1 MKKFPFYKQP
11 DQMDCGPT
19 CLRIVAKHYGKNFS
33 LQRLREI
40 SGINREGVS
49 LLGIS
54 EAAEKI
60 GFRTMGSRLTVD
72 QLIDLELPAIFH
84 WNQNHFVVLYKIK
97 RGIYYIADPG
107 KGLIQFTLA
116 ELKQRWLS
124 AGNDLGR
131 FTNAPDPATHNP
143 KLATQTPQPAT
154 RNPQPNYDHFGIAL
168 ILFPTP
174 DFHSHEGDKTEGLN
188 WSYLLRYLY
197 QYKQLVIQLFAGLGV
212 GSLLQLIVPFLTQSI
227 VDIGINTKNL
237 NFIYIIL
244 IAQTMLF
251 LGRMSVDFIRSWI
264 LLHISTRINI
274 SILTDFLIKLMKL
287 PMSFFDTKMTGDI
300 MQRMNDQKRIESF
313 LTGSTL
319 NTIFSLFNLILFTG
333 VLAYYNIN
341 IFFIFLVSSILYS
354 LWVIAFLKR
363 RRELDFKRFD
373 ISSKNQS
380 SIVQLIGGM
389 QEIKLNNCEQQK
401 RWEWEHLQA
410 GLFKFSIKSLSLGQM
425 QQAGAFFINEGKNI
439 LITFIVAKAV
449 IDGQLTL
456 GGMMA
461 IQYIVGQVNSPIEQL
476 LGFIQ
481 QLQDAKIS
489 LERLNEIH
497 QMEDEEPV
505 DQTFLHELPSIK
517 PIQLNNLSFTY
528 PGAGNDPVLN
538 GINLHIPEGK
548 TTAIVGMSGSGKTT
562 ILKLL
567 LRFYPP
573 QKGEIK
579 IGATYIEQIGFR
591 YWRGQC
597 GIVMQDGFIF
607 SDSIARNIAVADEYP
622 NMEKL
627 QHAIRV
633 ANINDLIDGLP
644 LGIHTKIGAEGNGI
658 SQGQKQRIL
667 IARAVYKDP
676 EYIFF
681 DEATNALDANNE
693 SVIMNNLESFFKGKT
708 VVVVAHRLSTVKNA
722 DNIVV
727 LDKGIIIEQ
736 GTHTELTNNKGEYY
750 HLVKNQLELGN

>member
-1 MKKFPFYKQP
+1 MKTFQFYKQA

-19 CLRIVAKHYGKNFS
+19 CLRMVAKHYGKNFS
-33 LQRLREI
+33 LQKLREI
-40 SGINREGVS
+40 SGMNREGVS

-60 GFRTMGSRLTVD
+60 GFRTMGSRLSID
-72 QLIDLELPAIFH
+72 QLNDIELPAILH
-84 WNQNHFVVLYKIK
+84 WDQNHFVVLYKVKGRNNKAIF
-97 RGIYYIADPG
+97 YIADPA
-107 KGLIQFTLA
+107 KGLINYTESEF
-116 ELKQRWLS
+116 LKHWAS
-124 AGNDLGR
+124 INSTEDS
-131 FTNAPDPATHNP
+131 
-143 KLATQTPQPAT
+143 
-154 RNPQPNYDHFGIAL
+154 YGIAL
-168 ILFPTP
+168 TLSPTP
-174 DFHSHEGDKTEGLN
+174 SFYEQEGDQSEGLN

-197 QYKQLVIQLFAGLGV
+197 RYKQLVLQLFIGLGV

-227 VDIGINTKNL
+227 VDIGINTRNL

-251 LGRMSVDFIRSWI
+251 LGRMSVEFIRSWI

-319 NTIFSLFNLILFTG
+319 NIIFSMFNLVIFTA
-333 VLAYYNIN
+333 VLAYYNIS
-341 IFFIFLVSSILYS
+341 IFFIFLLSSVLYS
-354 LWVIAFLKR
+354 LWVIAFLKKR
-363 RRELDFKRFD
+363 RDLDFKRFD

-401 RWEWEHLQA
+401 RWEWESLQA
-410 GLFKFSIKSLSLGQM
+410 GLFKYSIKSLSLGQI

-439 LITFIVAKAV
+439 IITFLVAKAV
-449 IDGQLTL
+449 IDGNLTL

-461 IQYIVGQVNSPIEQL
+461 VQYIVGQVNSPIEQL

-497 QMEDEEPV
+497 QMDDEEPL
-505 DQTFLHELPSIK
+505 DQTFLKELPNNKSIS
-517 PIQLNNLSFTY
+517 IQNLSFTY
-528 PGAGNDPVLN
+528 PGAGNEPVLK
-538 GINLHIPEGK
+538 GINLEIPEGK

-567 LRFYPP
+567 LRFYNP
-573 QKGEIK
+573 QKGELK
-579 IGATYIEQIGFR
+579 VGASHLDQIGYR
-591 YWRGQC
+591 YWRGKC

-607 SDSIARNIAVADEYP
+607 SDTIAKNIAVADEYP
-622 NMEKL
+622 DAAKL
-627 QHAIRV
+627 RHAV
-633 ANINDLIDGLP
+633 KMANIDDLIDALP
-644 LGIHTKIGAEGNGI
+644 LGLNTKIGAEGNGI

-667 IARAVYKDP
+667 IARAVYKNP

-693 SVIMNNLESFFKGKT
+693 SIIMQNLEDFFKGKT

-727 LDKGIIIEQ
+727 INKGVIIEQ
-736 GTHTELTNNKGEYY
+736 GTHIALSQQKGEYY
-750 HLVKNQLELGN
+750 QLVKNQLELN

>member
-1 MKKFPFYKQP
+1 MKKFPFFKQP

-19 CLRIVAKHYGKNFS
+19 CLRMIAKRYGKNFT

-60 GFRTMGSRLTVD
+60 GFRTMGSRLKIE
-72 QLIDLELPAIFH
+72 QLADLELPAILH
-84 WNQNHFVVLYKIK
+84 WNQNHFVVLYRIK
-97 RGIYYIADPG
+97 NGIYFIADPG
-107 KGLIQFTLA
+107 KALIQFTLP

-124 AGNDLGR
+124 SEE
-131 FTNAPDPATHNP
+131 
-143 KLATQTPQPAT
+143 
-154 RNPQPNYDHFGIAL
+154 FGIAL
-168 ILFPTP
+168 ILSPTP
-174 DFHSHEGDKTEGLN
+174 DLYAQEGDKSEGLN
-188 WSYLLRYLY
+188 WGYLLSYLYR
-197 QYKQLVIQLFAGLGV
+197 YKQLVIQLFVGLGV
-212 GSLLQLIVPFLTQSI
+212 GSLLQLIIPFLTQSI
-227 VDIGINTKNL
+227 VDIGINTRNL

-251 LGRMSVDFIRSWI
+251 LGRISVDFIRSWI

-313 LTGSTL
+313 LTGPTL
-319 NTIFSLFNLILFTG
+319 SIIFSLFNLVIFTG
-333 VLAYYNIN
+333 VLAYYNVN
-341 IFFIFLVSSILYS
+341 IFFIFLVSSVLYS
-354 LWVIAFLKR
+354 LWVMAFLKK

-380 SIVQLIGGM
+380 SVVQLISGM

-410 GLFKFSIKSLSLGQM
+410 GLFKFSVKSLSLSQI
-425 QQAGAFFINEGKNI
+425 QQSGAFFINEGKNI
-439 LITFIVAKAV
+439 LITFLVAKAV
-449 IDGQLTL
+449 IDSQLTL

-505 DQTFLHELPSIK
+505 NQTFLNELPSQK
-517 PIQLNNLSFTY
+517 TIQLNQVTFTY
-528 PGAGNDPVLN
+528 PGAGNEPVLK
-538 GINLHIPEGK
+538 GVNLTIPEGK
-548 TTAIVGMSGSGKTT
+548 ITAIVGMSGSGKTT

-567 LRFYPP
+567 LRFYTP

-579 IGATYIEQIGFR
+579 VGATYLDQIGYR

-597 GIVMQDGFIF
+597 GIVMQDGFVF
-607 SDSIARNIAVADEYP
+607 SDSIAKNIAVADEYP

-627 QHAIRV
+627 HHAIKV
-633 ANINDLIDGLP
+633 ANIGDLVDGLP
-644 LGIHTKIGAEGNGI
+644 LGLNTKIGTEGNGI

-676 EYIFF
+676 EFIFF

-693 SVIMNNLESFFKGKT
+693 SVIMNNLEDFFKERT
-708 VVVVAHRLSTVKNA
+708 VVVVAHRLSKVKNA

-736 GTHTELTNNKGEYY
+736 GTHAELTKSKGEYY
-750 HLVKNQLELGN
+750 NLVKNQLELGN